1 MIWNGTSLVARAALA
16 AVAFAIGG
24 GMSPALGGSPDFLG
38 AQLDLAYPG
47 NTHNNDNHEASSELM
62 TSGEAFVG
70 WDLAPWAAIQAN
82 LAVMRQFLH
91 GYNHG
96 STRESDSGDRYAI
109 AAMACPLLRVPGLI
123 VTPYVSGCVG
133 PAYERIDGGP
143 SSVTGTR
150 TDEHNIELALRG
162 AFGVERQIYGRW
174 SLRLEGAYMR
184 VGVTDAMDQFGA
196 SAAVVFR
203 FMEPG

>member
-1 MIWNGTSLVARAALA
+1 
-16 AVAFAIGG
+16 
-24 GMSPALGGSPDFLG
+24 
-38 AQLDLAYPG
+38 
-47 NTHNNDNHEASSELM
+47 
-62 TSGEAFVG
+62 
-70 WDLAPWAAIQAN
+70 
-82 LAVMRQFLH
+82 MRQFLH

-96 STRESDSGDRYAI
+96 TTRESDTGDRYAI
-109 AAMACPLLRVPGLI
+109 AAMACPAFLVPGLI
-123 VTPYVSGCVG
+123 VTPYVSGCIG

-143 SSVTGTR
+143 SSVTGTH

-196 SAAVVFR
+196 GAAVVFR
-203 FMEPG
+203 FKEPG

>member
-1 MIWNGTSLVARAALA
+1 MSWNGISLVARAALA
-16 AVAFAIGG
+16 AVVFGIGV
-24 GMSPALGGSPDFLG
+24 GMTPVWAGSPDFIG

-62 TSGEAFVG
+62 TGGEVFVG

-82 LAVMRQFLH
+82 LALMRQFLH

-96 STRESDSGDRYAI
+96 STRESDTGDRYAI
-109 AAMACPLLRVPGLI
+109 AAMACPVFRVPGLI

-162 AFGVERQIYGRW
+162 AFGIERQIYVRW

-196 SAAVVFR
+196 GAAFVFR
-203 FMEPG
+203 FKDPG

>member
-203 FMEPG
+203 FKEPG